1 MENFGSFFHK
11 NVFGAATNTWCCE
24 NIYEFNSMILK
35 IFFIGFYQLVQLQYL
50 RTGSGNVGN
59 VSAGARTPA
68 SIAAACNQASSFGL
82 KGYLL
87 I

>member
-1 MENFGSFFHK
+1 MYHFTFSANFFFFK
-11 NVFGAATNTWCCE
+11 D
-24 NIYEFNSMILK
+24 
-35 IFFIGFYQLVQLQYL
+35 FFIGFYQLVQLQYL
-50 RTGSGNVGN
+50 RTGSDNGGN